1 MLENLLVGVIVA
13 AVLFLTARSLYR
25 TARGKGSG
33 CGCGKQACRKAEP
46 CRIDAPAGDGA
57 GSEAAAAKKPRAAE
71 RPGSRG
77 TVQLKKQIDGT

>member
-25 TARGKGSG
+25 TATGKGSG

-46 CRIDAPAGDGA
+46 CRTDACA

-71 RPGSRG
+71 RFH
-77 TVQLKKQIDGT
+77 